1 LTKRA
6 DKAVREGKS
15 KPPAQPQRKLKLKHT
30 LLPLPPLLGLFG
42 DDGKRSGEEKQE
54 LEFQNDEEEGSVEEE
69 GDEDEIE
76 ESDGAAEVD
85 ANSPASPADDAAEP
99 ERKSNISERLKRKHP
114 GSAGVSGREE
124 KAKRRRNSVDLQPV
138 DIQKEYWGPPKGS
151 KHALTQ
157 RLYKIKIDDGS
168 LQTVLAEDTID
179 SEAVVVD
186 TFCLSESDSTMA

>member
-1 LTKRA
+1 MR
-6 DKAVREGKS
+6 
-15 KPPAQPQRKLKLKHT
+15 P
-30 LLPLPPLLGLFG
+30 FN
-42 DDGKRSGEEKQE
+42 DDEKRSGAGAEKQE
-54 LEFQNDEEEGSVEEE
+54 EENGEEEESDEEE

-76 ESDGAAEVD
+76 ESDGAAEVT
-85 ANSPASPADDAAEP
+85 ASSADDAAEP
-99 ERKSNISERLKRKHP
+99 ERKADISERLKRKHP

-157 RLYKIKIDDGS
+157 RLYKIKFDDGS

-186 TFCLSESDSTMA
+186 TLSVYQELIRRWRESHPPPPQPAEGNRSV

>member
-1 LTKRA
+1 MR
-6 DKAVREGKS
+6 
-15 KPPAQPQRKLKLKHT
+15 P
-30 LLPLPPLLGLFG
+30 F
-42 DDGKRSGEEKQE
+42 DDDEKRSCEEKQE
-54 LEFQNDEEEGSVEEE
+54 EENGEEEESDEEE

-76 ESDGAAEVD
+76 ESDGAAEVT
-85 ANSPASPADDAAEP
+85 ASSADDAAEP
-99 ERKSNISERLKRKHP
+99 ERKADISERLKRKQP
-114 GSAGVSGREE
+114 GSAGVTGREE